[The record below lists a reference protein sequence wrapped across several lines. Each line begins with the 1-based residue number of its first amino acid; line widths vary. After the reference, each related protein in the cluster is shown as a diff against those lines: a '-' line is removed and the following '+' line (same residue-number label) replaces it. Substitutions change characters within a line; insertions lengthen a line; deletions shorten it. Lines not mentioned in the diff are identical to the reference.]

1 MNWNTIWIIWCVH
14 FCNWVSVDFLN
25 RLNIDPN
32 LQPLYKKKSKIKDV
46 WRSPSELQSNRCKL
60 LYRVMAQASRGS
72 DPLRQT
78 WNQVPWASTKSS
90 FIKCLH
96 SDSPPHTLA
105 GRRVPCGPCVRG
117 DGMFLETERA
127 YLFICNIVA
136 ILSIILLLYSLKF
149 TFSILNL
156 LEIRSIRST
165 TILGG
170 KTTNIMLS
178 TNVTCN
184 GECET
189 LVWSNSWEVTVM
201 RV

>member
-1 MNWNTIWIIWCVH
+1 MYE
-14 FCNWVSVDFLN
+14 
-25 RLNIDPN
+25 DPHPN
-32 LQPLYKKKSKIKDV
+32 YSPTDANCCTGWWHRPPGPRTLCDGHGIKCHEPD
-46 WRSPSELQSNRCKL
+46 
-60 LYRVMAQASRGS
+60 
-72 DPLRQT
+72 
-78 WNQVPWASTKSS
+78 STKSS
-90 FIKCLH
+90 FIKRLY

-127 YLFICNIVA
+127 YIFICNIVA

-156 LEIRSIRST
+156 LEIWSIRST

-170 KTTNIMLS
+170 KNNKHYAIHKC
-178 TNVTCN
+178 NVM